1 MKQERKLTKSE
12 RQRRKE
18 KIISLIVLVIVSVI
32 WIFPLIYML
41 GTSFKSDLDLQT
53 HPETLFPSSWDEW
66 TLEHYTG
73 FIFRDGSIDKMPIW
87 LLNSLWSTL
96 ATVAITVLVDLITAY
111 AIVFYRFK
119 GKNFFIRFCILWMA
133 VPTVICTVPSFA
145 MYASVKTAL
154 AITSEVARYLY
165 VYMWLI
171 LPGVTGIFNLLLMR
185 NFFNSIPHDIIDS
198 AQSDGASHRKIFFKI
213 VCPLAKPTIMLVIL
227 FTFTGSWNNL
237 LFPQLL
243 LTGESRFW
251 YTITVALTGYTGSSA
266 WGETGV
272 KMATSVF
279 SLIPIIIIFIITQR
293 RMIEGLASTGVK
305 GA

>member
-1 MKQERKLTKSE
+1 MKNDKRLTKSE
-12 RQRRKE
+12 KQRCRG
-18 KIISLIVLVIVSVI
+18 KIISFIVLVIVSAI
-32 WIFPLIYML
+32 WMFPLIYML
-41 GTSFKSDLDLQT
+41 GNSFKSDLDLQT
-53 HPETLFPSSWDEW
+53 HPESLFPSSWSEW

-73 FIFRDGSIDKMPIW
+73 FIFRDGTIDKMPIW

-96 ATVAITVLVDLITAY
+96 ATVAITVLVDLVTAY
-111 AIVFYRFK
+111 AMVFYKFK

-133 VPTVICTVPSFA
+133 VPTVISTVPSFA
-145 MYASVKTAL
+145 IYASVKTAL
-154 AITSEVARYLY
+154 GITSEVARYLY

-185 NFFNSIPHDIIDS
+185 NFFRTIPPDIIDS

-213 VCPLAKPTIMLVIL
+213 VCPLAKSSIMLIIL
-227 FTFTGSWNNL
+227 FTFTGNWNAL

-243 LTGESRFW
+243 LMGESEFW

-272 KMATSVF
+272 KMATSLF

-293 RMIEGLASTGVK
+293 RMIEGIASTGVK